1 MLVIPTLKSK
11 AQTHMDLMEIMT
23 VLDVRVAAEFQMTM
37 MIVEMMMIAV
47 KNLNQS
53 PEMVMTM
60 AKEEKEKVA
69 MKEETMMVLVRV
81 KMKEEKEKVAAMKT
95 VLKESLNQSRNPEIT
110 MVEEG
115 ILMVERNEANEY
127 TSSYKK
133 WTSNPQISI
142 AGAIAG

>member
-1 MLVIPTLKSK
+1 
-11 AQTHMDLMEIMT
+11 
-23 VLDVRVAAEFQMTM
+23 MTM
-37 MIVEMMMIAV
+37 MIVEMMMMMMAV

-53 PEMVMTM
+53 PEMVT
-60 AKEEKEKVA
+60 
-69 MKEETMMVLVRV
+69 TMVLVRV

-95 VLKESLNQSRNPEIT
+95 VLKESLNQSRNPEIM

>member
-1 MLVIPTLKSK
+1 
-11 AQTHMDLMEIMT
+11 
-23 VLDVRVAAEFQMTM
+23 MTM
-37 MIVEMMMIAV
+37 MIVEMMMMMMAV

-53 PEMVMTM
+53 PEMV
-60 AKEEKEKVA
+60 
-69 MKEETMMVLVRV
+69 MVLVRV

>member
-1 MLVIPTLKSK
+1 
-11 AQTHMDLMEIMT
+11 
-23 VLDVRVAAEFQMTM
+23 VAAEFQMTM
-37 MIVEMMMIAV
+37 MIVEMMMMMMAV